1 MNDNAI
7 IRQSV
12 NMTEMAAS
20 MVAEMSGKIARLF
33 TKEQVKNISK
43 VIITGCGDSYI
54 AGLAAEQAFKKF
66 SGMGVFPMNTVDA
79 TYNIMPRTVKGS
91 TWDTLAIG
99 ISVSGTAGGTVKS
112 MINLKKL
119 GAITLGITENVNS
132 PLAKKVDYILNHPHA
147 ESEVC
152 PGTKTYFSSVITL
165 MLVAIHFGQLK
176 GKLTCEQAEA
186 ARQEIVEYALSWKPW
201 LEKIDTQVKELA
213 YMPCF
218 KDAKHFECAGSGA
231 DYVAAWFTRAK
242 IYEAIGTPTT
252 VENTEDWLHVNYFIR
267 KPKENPCIVFAT
279 KGSSGETR
287 TITSSKTAGRAVKV
301 CSFTICLSCTPKR
314 AASFGGRWIW
324 RCAAITPSPIC
335 MLPQGPVRVQPGLH
349 LTSPDSL
356 TGGLMPRVRPSV
368 REISTC
374 ASFRSGPSTATF

>member
-287 TITSSKTAGRAVKV
+287 TMEMLDSMVKIGRDVICITDDDAAKFPEEVHVVAIPEAKDAWVAPLLQFMPMTLMCGHLSESTGIPFFRAFAHPWTAGNGIRYEEEK
-301 CSFTICLSCTPKR
+301 
-314 AASFGGRWIW
+314 
-324 RCAAITPSPIC
+324 
-335 MLPQGPVRVQPGLH
+335 
-349 LTSPDSL
+349 
-356 TGGLMPRVRPSV
+356 
-368 REISTC
+368 
-374 ASFRSGPSTATF
+374 